1 MRFHGPWSTGMTLN
15 LDPVTIVNF
24 LLAFIILVLGI
35 VGYKESQNKTVL
47 LIGTAFGLFAL
58 SHLITLLGYAAAL
71 DWFEIIIRIIAY
83 LIVIYAMLGIV
94 YRKNETLP

>member
-1 MRFHGPWSTGMTLN
+1 MTLN
-15 LDPVTIVNF
+15 LDPVTVVNF

-35 VGYKESQNKTVL
+35 VEYKKSQNKTVL
-47 LIGTAFGLFAL
+47 LIGIAFGVFAL
-58 SHLITLLGYAAAL
+58 SHLITLLGYAATL

-94 YRKNETLP
+94 YGKK